1 MTFKAIEV
9 EAASGQRTGREYT
22 LDVASRQAAVEALLG
37 MLGKTSADAQ
47 VEPSRTLVQVDA
59 ALWTIVDASA
69 TALRESSSLRR
80 AGAKHKRVR

>member
-1 MTFKAIEV
+1 
-9 EAASGQRTGREYT
+9 
-22 LDVASRQAAVEALLG
+22 

-47 VEPSRTLVQVDA
+47 VEPSRTLIQVDA